1 MIKSDVLNEKLSKE
15 SKDKY
20 FVYILRTSANTLYI
34 GQTNNLKKRLS
45 EHQNK
50 TRTSA
55 KYLKYFDSFQ
65 LVYSEQY
72 TSRIEAM
79 RREYQL
85 KQWPKAK
92 KEALVSG

>member
-1 MIKSDVLNEKLSKE
+1 M
-15 SKDKY
+15 
-20 FVYILRTSANTLYI
+20 
-34 GQTNNLKKRLS
+34 

-50 TRTSA
+50 TRKSA
-55 KYLKYFDSFQ
+55 KYLKYFDSSQ

-72 TSRIEAM
+72 PTRVEAM

-92 KEALVSG
+92 KEALIKGFVISR